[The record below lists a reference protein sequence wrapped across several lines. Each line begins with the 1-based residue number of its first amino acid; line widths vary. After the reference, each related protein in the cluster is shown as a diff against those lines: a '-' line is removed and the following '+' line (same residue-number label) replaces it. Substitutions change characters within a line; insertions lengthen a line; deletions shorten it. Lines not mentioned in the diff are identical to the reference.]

1 MPWRENSEICLT
13 RAGDKV
19 KNGSAI
25 AAQKETIMKSLQF
38 STLLFTA
45 LALAPGLAHLLELP
59 GKIGLSKA
67 DYLTVQQIY
76 RGWSLL
82 GIVVIA
88 AMLCTLLFSLS
99 VREKMKAFGPAVIAF
114 LCIAGT
120 QVLFWT
126 FTYPANTATQNWTV
140 LPENWESLRRQ
151 WEYSHAGSAILNLL
165 AFVMVSLSVLS
176 LPVEKSGRS

>member
-1 MPWRENSEICLT
+1 
-13 RAGDKV
+13 
-19 KNGSAI
+19 
-25 AAQKETIMKSLQF
+25 MKSLQF
-38 STLLFTA
+38 SALLFTA

-76 RGWSLL
+76 RGWALL

-88 AMLCTLLFSLS
+88 ALLSTLLLS
-99 VREKMKAFGPAVIAF
+99 VGVRKKMKAFVPAIIAF
-114 LCIAGT
+114 LCIVGT

-126 FTYPANTATQNWTV
+126 FTYPANAATHNWTL

-151 WEYSHAGSAILNLL
+151 WEYSHAGSAILNIL
-165 AFVMVSLSVLS
+165 AFVMVSLSVLT
-176 LPVEKSGRS
+176 LPVEKSGRR